1 VCCAVNGMDADS
13 FYDRLLASI
22 APARVRENTQE
33 ASQPKPSPVLP
44 AETPVAAQP
53 ICVSPPPNGVQH
65 KDVSTKPSKAV
76 SPVKAPAKREERK
89 DEQTKKED
97 SVTQTDTVGANS
109 TPLKGNAEPYVPTS
123 APASTAPKNS
133 ATLEAELRSLL
144 LASSKKRKASG
155 PPPRPPPLPPS
166 KRPPRGSPV
175 FTTITLAGKQ
185 SSPEEPVFKAT
196 FAQSPVSTSLPSSEP
211 SPQALH
217 QPHGKLA
224 LPPKPPQ
231 RDGFRLRVK
240 LPFPFGA
247 SSSIIV
253 ETEKLPLC
261 TPISAILDLF
271 NRRAAQDHLY
281 FASPST
287 HPDPLDTPDTGC
299 EEAVG
304 LGLDL
309 DAGQRFYRDQPNRS
323 SGWRDAAAVRGG
335 TGWDANAGN
344 LRATLEDVATVA
356 GAEVVECEIRSDG
369 RSSHRPGTSGTE
381 KKRNGYFEEE
391 GNDGW
396 QEVDNGGDE
405 SWHVSPAMEQGA
417 WGYYH
422 DPSYLQHQQWGI
434 PWQATMN
441 WIPEP
446 KYQQPILTPVEV
458 EPEAQRWIPGHK
470 DYDAA
475 GWMFGF
481 GAQDHK
487 EEGDPVPSHPP
498 RHPPPR
504 PPPLHVPQGDRLGR
518 RESIIEPQI
527 TSASPAVPASTSP
540 PVTSLPTA
548 PPPPPGPRGPPHP
561 VPDGKKQ
568 KKRGSGGV
576 RSGAAR
582 RKKAKELSGRAGR
595 GRSRDG
601 RRDNN
606 V

>member
-1 VCCAVNGMDADS
+1 MDADS

-22 APARVRENTQE
+22 VPTRTGRIHENAQKISLPKSSLPAP
-33 ASQPKPSPVLP
+33 P
-44 AETPVAAQP
+44 AETVVAPQP
-53 ICVSPPPNGVQH
+53 ISVSTPPNAQH
-65 KDVSTKPSKAV
+65 TDVSTESLKAV
-76 SPVKAPAKREERK
+76 LPIEEPAKWKEKE
-89 DEQTKKED
+89 DEQTKED
-97 SVTQTDTVGANS
+97 SVTLVDSVGVNP
-109 TPLKGNAEPYVPTS
+109 TTLRGNAKPYVPTS
-123 APASTAPKNS
+123 ALAPTVPKNS

-144 LASSKKRKASG
+144 LASKKRKASG

-175 FTTITLAGKQ
+175 FTAVTLAGSQ
-185 SSPEEPVFKAT
+185 PSPEEPTLKAALT
-196 FAQSPVSTSLPSSEP
+196 QSPVSTSLPSSEA
-211 SPQALH
+211 SPQTLH
-217 QPHGKLA
+217 PPHGKLA

-247 SSSIIV
+247 SSSIMV

-281 FASPST
+281 FASTST
-287 HPDPLDTPDTGC
+287 HPDPPDTPDTGS

-323 SGWRDAAAVRGG
+323 SGRRDAPAARGG
-335 TGWDANAGN
+335 PGWDANARN

-356 GAEVVECEIRSDG
+356 GAEVVECEIRSDP
-369 RSSHRPGTSGTE
+369 RVSHRPGTSGTE

-396 QEVDNGGDE
+396 QEVDNGGED
-405 SWHVSPAMEQGA
+405 SWHVSPAMEQGP

-422 DPSYLQHQQWGI
+422 ESSYLQPQQQWGF
-434 PWQATMN
+434 PWQAAMN

-446 KYQQPILTPVEV
+446 KFHQPIPLPVEV

-475 GWMFGF
+475 GWMYGF
-481 GAQDHK
+481 VPQDHK
-487 EEGDPVPSHPP
+487 EEEESVPSHPP
-498 RHPPPR
+498 RPPPPR
-504 PPPLHVPQGDRLGR
+504 PPPLHVPQGDRSGR
-518 RESIIEPQI
+518 KEGIIEPSI
-527 TSASPAVPASTSP
+527 TSIPPAVPVSALPPAS
-540 PVTSLPTA
+540 VLPTA
-548 PPPPPGPRGPPHP
+548 PPLPPVPRGSHQSPP
-561 VPDGKKQ
+561 DNKKH
-568 KKRGSGGV
+568 KKRGNGGGV
-576 RSGAAR
+576 RSGAMR
-582 RKKAKELSGRAGR
+582 RKKAKELSAKSGR
-595 GRSRDG
+595 GRSKEG